1 MPDPASL
8 LPALLVA
15 AMAVVMVWFA
25 LGTQRNIGR
34 GNRLL
39 TWLQDGLPAL
49 GPRTTLRWLG
59 SSVAEL
65 RIGQPRRPYRE
76 ALVMVVLEPRDLG
89 ALWAVSRSRGRRDF
103 LVLRLSLLRAPRYR
117 ADLVDPAAWTATDR
131 RSDEVEPQQ
140 NETWTDG
147 AGRSVELRHDGGA
160 DVPALRTHWDRL
172 SRHSGGAWRVSVRP
186 TVPHL
191 EIHLLPPDPDQASAR
206 QLLAAVGDLAAA
218 VSAPR

>member
-15 AMAVVMVWFA
+15 LMVAVLLWFA
-25 LGTQRNIGR
+25 IGTQRNIRR

-39 TWLQDGLPAL
+39 TWLQEGLPAL

-65 RIGQPRRPYRE
+65 RITEPRHPFRE

-89 ALWAVSRSRGRRDF
+89 ALWAMSRARGRRDF
-103 LVLRLSLLRAPRYR
+103 FVLRLSLIRAPRVR
-117 ADLVDPAAWTATDR
+117 VDIIEPQAWTAGDR
-131 RSDEVEPQQ
+131 RHDDLEPELSQS
-140 NETWTDG
+140 WTDA
-147 AGRSVELRHDGGA
+147 AGHAVEVRHDGQA
-160 DVPALRTHWDRL
+160 DLPALRGHWDRL
-172 SRHSGGAWRVSVRP
+172 ARDSGGPWRVSVRP

-191 EIHLLPPDPDQASAR
+191 EIHLLPPDPDRVSAR
-206 QLLAAVGDLAAA
+206 QLFAEVGALAATVAG
-218 VSAPR
+218 R